1 VTAQAAATVGEVI
14 EAERIVALA
23 MLLALTC
30 KECGSKDCD
39 SVQME
44 RRQAVDC
51 AESVRRA
58 AQLARGFAA
67 SQDRGNQHSRAAEAP
82 KAGRLPVRISWTD
95 VQTVISKEMHG
106 RPFEDEG
113 CISVHSDAVTR

>member
-1 VTAQAAATVGEVI
+1 MLTLSAVTRVVPVVKVVMTCAFASCTQINRSVTAQAAATVGEVI

-67 SQDRGNQHSRAAEAP
+67 SQDRGNQHSRAA
-82 KAGRLPVRISWTD
+82 S
-95 VQTVISKEMHG
+95 
-106 RPFEDEG
+106 RPHILD
-113 CISVHSDAVTR
+113 